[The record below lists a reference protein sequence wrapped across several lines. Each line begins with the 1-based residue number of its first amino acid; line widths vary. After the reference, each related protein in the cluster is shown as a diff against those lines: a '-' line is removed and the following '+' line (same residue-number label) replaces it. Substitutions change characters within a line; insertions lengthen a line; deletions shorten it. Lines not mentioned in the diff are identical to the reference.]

1 MPRPVL
7 RIILLLVAMLIPS
20 TAGYAVA
27 SPGLSAPPSGA
38 PPRVVTGPD
47 PRPTAVSEHPLED
60 LVAAAPSARRQGA
73 EDPPGPSATA
83 DTAGRSDRVGSLST
97 PFELVGARWPAG
109 TTLDPSTV
117 IEVRARVATGWS
129 QWSRLSAD
137 DASPDPGDREGKAA
151 GTSAEPV
158 WFGDA
163 DAAEIRVSGAPAPR
177 GLSVVAVHT
186 TRAAAD
192 QVGRPG
198 GAPAPGVGP
207 RRSLATPD
215 LLSQRPGWYSRAQ
228 WGADDALKPAD
239 CQAPRYTSTVKAV
252 FVHHTAGVNG
262 YAQADV
268 PAILR
273 GIYSYQ
279 LNNGWCDI
287 AYNALVDRFGG
298 IWEGR
303 SGGLDQPVLS
313 GATGGF
319 NTNTWA
325 ISVLGNYQTAS
336 VSSATFWSLVTMISW
351 ELVLYGRDPVGTTT
365 LTQSQG
371 GTSVGAKWNDGDTVT
386 LNVVNGHRDAV
397 YTECPGDQ
405 LYALMDQLRAS
416 VNAQIGGSPI
426 GNVDAA
432 SWSAGMLTLSGWTLD
447 PGTVASIPVRLSVDG
462 GLVSSP
468 ADLDRPDVA
477 ASYPLYGGRHGFS
490 ITLPRPVPPQ
500 RVCLTGVDVAGGQAD
515 GPLGCPD
522 VAVMVKSASASG
534 PVASVSVAGFGW
546 GHGRGMGQWGAYG
559 YATKYG
565 WGAATILDHFYGGT
579 SAATVSATSLMS
591 VRLNRYDGTTPKVT
605 SATPFVLS
613 GVVIGANEAAWL
625 TYADGTWTVHRAT
638 SCTTPPWYSGPAS
651 GVMFSPA
658 RPTSGPDSSVMLG
671 VCEAEGIRHFRGDLG
686 IAADSTGF
694 VLVNYVG
701 LDDYLRGVVPR
712 ESPSGWPAAALQ
724 AQAVA
729 ARSYAMSESRYAYAK
744 TCDTTSCQVYSG
756 AWFGGVRL
764 ETPDTDAA
772 ISATSGGVRRS
783 SLSGAIARTE
793 FSSSTGGYTAGGTFP
808 AVIDDGDDVPGNV
821 RHTWSGVTISSTQLS
836 SAYPV
841 GTVTDISVTQR
852 NGYGAAGGRVTQVT
866 IAGTGGSVTRTGSQ
880 FRTDWG
886 LNSDWFTLQITRA
899 NALWGLSNGY
909 GVAPSQVF
917 EFGRGE
923 DVPLMCDWTG
933 TKPVAT
939 TFRAGLWTTTSDN
952 ANGAIVTQFGYGIPG
967 DVPICGDWD
976 GDGRDS
982 VGIFRSGTWALRNG
996 PGAGA
1001 PDSVFGY
1008 GIAGDL
1014 PIVGKWTGGDRDLP
1028 GIWRFGTW
1036 APARGFGGEPLA
1048 SFAYGYASDQPVVG
1062 SWSGS
1067 GVTAFGIRRGS
1078 LWALRDSWS
1087 AGSPTLVFGYGE
1099 DGDRP
1104 VTGDWDRNGSETPGI
1119 MR

>member
-397 YTECPGDQ
+397 YTECPGNQ

-426 GNVDAA
+426 GNIEA
-432 SWSAGMLTLSGWTLD
+432 LTWDGSVLRISGWALD
-447 PGTVASIPVRLSVDG
+447 PGALPPVAIHVYVDG
-462 GLVSSP
+462 QGYAFT
-468 ADLDRPDVA
+468 ADAARSDVGA
-477 ASYPLYGGRHGFS
+477 AYPLYGSNHGFALT
-490 ITLPRPVPPQ
+490 IPRASMPSQVCVAAMNLAGGGPYTIFGCYAHGQRPPVGYLDY
-500 RVCLTGVDVAGGQAD
+500 VGVAG
-515 GPLGCPD
+515 
-522 VAVMVKSASASG
+522 
-534 PVASVSVAGFGW
+534 
-546 GHGRGMGQWGAYG
+546 
-559 YATKYG
+559 
-565 WGAATILDHFYGGT
+565 
-579 SAATVSATSLMS
+579 
-591 VRLNRYDGTTPKVT
+591 
-605 SATPFVLS
+605 
-613 GVVIGANEAAWL
+613 AN
-625 TYADGTWTVHRAT
+625 
-638 SCTTPPWYSGPAS
+638 S
-651 GVMFSPA
+651 
-658 RPTSGPDSSVMLG
+658 
-671 VCEAEGIRHFRGDLG
+671 
-686 IAADSTGF
+686 
-694 VLVNYVG
+694 
-701 LDDYLRGVVPR
+701 
-712 ESPSGWPAAALQ
+712 
-724 AQAVA
+724 
-729 ARSYAMSESRYAYAK
+729 
-744 TCDTTSCQVYSG
+744 
-756 AWFGGVRL
+756 
-764 ETPDTDAA
+764 
-772 ISATSGGVRRS
+772 
-783 SLSGAIARTE
+783 
-793 FSSSTGGYTAGGTFP
+793 
-808 AVIDDGDDVPGNV
+808 
-821 RHTWSGVTISSTQLS
+821 
-836 SAYPV
+836 
-841 GTVTDISVTQR
+841 
-852 NGYGAAGGRVTQVT
+852 VT
-866 IAGTGGSVTRTGSQ
+866 IAGWALDRDITAPVTVHVTIDGAWHVLTADQSRADIGAAFPGYGPNHGFSATLPLPSGGTHTICAGAIDIPANPSGNAFLGCRTLTSAPPVGYVDYVGVAGANAVTVAGWALDRDTAAPVTIHVNIDGAWHVLNADQSRSDIGAAFPGYGPDHGFSATLPLPDGGSHTVCFGAIDLPTNPAGNAFLGCRTLTSSRPVGLVNAVTLTSPTAVTVSGWALDPDLAAAVTIHVNVDGAWHVLTADQ
-880 FRTDWG
+880 P
-886 LNSDWFTLQITRA
+886 RA
-899 NALWGLSNGY
+899 DVGAAYPGY
-909 GVAPSQVF
+909 GPNHGFSASLSIPA
-917 EFGRGE
+917 
-923 DVPLMCDWTG
+923 
-933 TKPVAT
+933 AT
-939 TFRAGLWTTTSDN
+939 SHTVCV
-952 ANGAIVTQFGYGIPG
+952 GAIDIPTN
-967 DVPICGDWD
+967 P
-976 GDGRDS
+976 
-982 VGIFRSGTWALRNG
+982 
-996 PGAGA
+996 AGN
-1001 PDSVFGY
+1001 
-1008 GIAGDL
+1008 
-1014 PIVGKWTGGDRDLP
+1014 
-1028 GIWRFGTW
+1028 
-1036 APARGFGGEPLA
+1036 
-1048 SFAYGYASDQPVVG
+1048 
-1062 SWSGS
+1062 
-1067 GVTAFGIRRGS
+1067 AFLGCFTR
-1078 LWALRDSWS
+1078 
-1087 AGSPTLVFGYGE
+1087 
-1099 DGDRP
+1099 
-1104 VTGDWDRNGSETPGI
+1104 
-1119 MR
+1119 